1 MHDTMTL
8 QSSRSNM
15 FKHVDHKKCR
25 ISSDLIIVKLDN
37 SSQFEH
43 VVTAF
48 KALSHIFKQT
58 HCQQTSHCTDNDIYS
73 SIK

>member
-48 KALSHIFKQT
+48 KALSHF
-58 HCQQTSHCTDNDIYS
+58 
-73 SIK
+73 

>member
-48 KALSHIFKQT
+48 KALSHFLSKHIANRQVTALTMIF
-58 HCQQTSHCTDNDIYS
+58 IPA
-73 SIK
+73 